1 MTPFVAH
8 VLRPLLWHQVLRAFA
23 NQGVH
28 RLAVISTAGHGKRLI
43 GVITQTAVVRF
54 LAKKMDMLEPIDGM
68 PLSQFLLKPY
78 ARPTVSC
85 VPATATARDAL
96 HTLVSHKVS
105 GAPVVD
111 ETGAIVA
118 NFSASDVRLLAN
130 VTNQADADAALALPV
145 LTFLRER
152 APKDL
157 HSSGPSALSPVVV
170 QESDSVTMAIQL
182 LAESRL
188 HHIYIVDAAR
198 HPVGVLSLTDVI
210 RALVWCLDP

>member
-1 MTPFVAH
+1 M
-8 VLRPLLWHQVLRAFA
+8 
-23 NQGVH
+23 
-28 RLAVISTAGHGKRLI
+28 
-43 GVITQTAVVRF
+43 
-54 LAKKMDMLEPIDGM
+54 
-68 PLSQFLLKPY
+68 
-78 ARPTVSC
+78 
-85 VPATATARDAL
+85 
-96 HTLVSHKVS
+96 
-105 GAPVVD
+105 D

-198 HPVGVLSLTDVI
+198 RPVSVLSLTDVI
-210 RALVWCLDP
+210 RAVVMFLDP